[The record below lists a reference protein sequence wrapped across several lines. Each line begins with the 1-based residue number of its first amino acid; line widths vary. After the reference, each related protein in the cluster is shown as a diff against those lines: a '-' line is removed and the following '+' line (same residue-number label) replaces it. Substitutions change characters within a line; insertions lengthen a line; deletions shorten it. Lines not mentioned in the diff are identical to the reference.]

1 MITTDKIIE
10 IFCIADDFYK
20 EYELEIQKR
29 TALTTNELKT
39 RNRASQLSQSEIMTI
54 LVGFHYGTFRNFK
67 HYYLFYIKQHLKS
80 EFPNAVSYNRFIE
93 LQARVLI
100 PLMLFLQLIGF
111 GQCTGITY
119 VDSTKISVCH
129 NKRISRNKVFK
140 DVAERGKSTMG
151 WFFGFKL
158 HLVCNEKGELLNF
171 SLTKGN
177 VDDRN
182 QDVLNVLTK
191 DLFGK
196 LFADKGYISKPL
208 FETLFNDGIHL
219 VTGIRNNMKNC
230 LMPLRDKILLRKRSV
245 IETINDELKNICHI
259 EHSRH
264 RATHNFI
271 MNLVA
276 GLVAYCF
283 FPKKPSIN
291 IEWEKSPQLS
301 LNF

>member
-20 EYELEIQKR
+20 EYEFEIQKT

-39 RNRASQLSQSEIMTI
+39 RNRAAQLSQSEIMTI

-67 HYYLFYIKQHLKS
+67 HYYLFYIKEHLKS

-93 LQARVLI
+93 LQSRVLI

-119 VDSTKISVCH
+119 IDSTKISVCH
-129 NKRISRNKVFK
+129 NKRIHRNKVFK

-182 QDVLNVLTK
+182 QEVLSVLTK

-196 LFADKGYISKPL
+196 LFADKGYISQPL
-208 FETLFNDGIHL
+208 FEALFNDGIHL
-219 VTGIRNNMKNC
+219 VTGIRNNMKNS

-276 GLVAYCF
+276 ALVAYCF

-291 IEWEKSPQLS
+291 VEWVSSPQLA